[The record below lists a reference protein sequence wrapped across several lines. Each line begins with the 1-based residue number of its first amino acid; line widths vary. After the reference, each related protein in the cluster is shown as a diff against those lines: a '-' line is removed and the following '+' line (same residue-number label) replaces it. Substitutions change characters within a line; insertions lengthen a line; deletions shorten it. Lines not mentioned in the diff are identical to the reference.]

1 MSGVAAKA
9 IGWTESG
16 LVPDT
21 VIRSGMRRLLER
33 KLLEI
38 GAGDVEITAN
48 TLSEFTAMMRR
59 SPVALLPELAN
70 EQHYEVPAAFF
81 RQVLGENRKYSCCYW
96 PNDVSTLSEAEAE
109 ALRITVERAGIRDGM
124 KVLDLGCG
132 WGSLTLWVAEHFP
145 NASIS
150 AVSNSTS
157 QRRFILAEAE
167 RRDIHN
173 IDVHVC
179 DMNDFEA
186 GDTYDRIVSIE
197 MFEHMRNYDELFRR
211 ISSWLE
217 PDGRFF
223 MHIFTHRSTPYEY
236 LDKGPSDWMS
246 RHFFSGGIMPSADLP
261 LLFAEHLNVE
271 RRWHWNGIHYAK
283 TCRAWLERMDAR
295 RADIMPILAETYG
308 EDEAGRWW
316 MRWRMFFMA
325 CEELFRYNGGNEW
338 FVSHYRFRQGGRLT

>member
-33 KLLEI
+33 KLVEI
-38 GAGDVEITAN
+38 CAGDVELAAT
-48 TLSEFTAMMRR
+48 TLSEFTAMMRQSR
-59 SPVALLPELAN
+59 VALVPELAN

-81 RQVLGENRKYSCCYW
+81 RQVLGENRKYSCCHW
-96 PNDVSTLSEAEAE
+96 SRDVGTLSEAEAE
-109 ALRITVERAGIRDGM
+109 ALRITVERADIRDGM

-132 WGSLTLWVAEHFP
+132 WGSLSLWVAEHFP
-145 NASIS
+145 NASVTS
-150 AVSNSTS
+150 VSNSRS
-157 QRRFILAEAE
+157 QQQFILAEAE
-167 RRDIHN
+167 RRDIRN
-173 IDVHVC
+173 IDVRVC
-179 DMNDFEA
+179 DMNDFDT
-186 GDTYDRIVSIE
+186 GDTYDRVVSIE
-197 MFEHMRNYDELFRR
+197 MFEHMRNYEELFRR
-211 ISSWLE
+211 INTWLQ

-223 MHIFTHRSTPYEY
+223 MHIFSHRSTPYEY
-236 LDKGPSDWMS
+236 IDKGSSDWMS

-261 LLFAEHLNVE
+261 LLFPEHLNIE
-271 RRWHWNGIHYAK
+271 QRWHWNGMHYAK

-308 EDEAGRWW
+308 EKESGRWW

-338 FVSHYRFRQGGRLT
+338 FVSHYRFKKASS

>member
-33 KLLEI
+33 KLIEI
-38 GAGDVEITAN
+38 YAGDVELASN
-48 TLSEFTAMMRR
+48 TLSEFTAMMRL
-59 SPVALLPELAN
+59 SPVALVPELAN

-81 RQVLGENRKYSCCYW
+81 KQVLGENRKYSCCHW
-96 PNDVSTLSEAEAE
+96 SQDVSTLSEAEAE
-109 ALRITVERAGIRDGM
+109 ALRITVDRAGIRDGM

-145 NASIS
+145 SASVTS
-150 AVSNSTS
+150 VSNSRS
-157 QRRFILAEAE
+157 QQQFILAEAE
-167 RRDIHN
+167 RRGLHN
-173 IDVHVC
+173 IDVRVC
-179 DMNDFEA
+179 DMNDFDA
-186 GDTYDRIVSIE
+186 GATFDRIVSIE

-211 ISSWLE
+211 INNWLE

-223 MHIFTHRSTPYEY
+223 MHIFTHRTTPYEY
-236 LDKGPSDWMS
+236 IDKGPSDWMS
-246 RHFFSGGIMPSADLP
+246 RHFFSGGMMPSADLP
-261 LLFAEHLNVE
+261 LMFPEHLNIE
-271 RRWHWNGIHYAK
+271 KRWHWNGSHYAK

-308 EDEAGRWW
+308 ENEAGRWW

-325 CEELFRYNGGNEW
+325 CEELFRFNGGNEW
-338 FVSHYRFRQGGRLT
+338 FVSHYRFRKAGE